1 MKMASGNRKS
11 GIHTAKVI
19 DVVNNHRFAPT
30 QRSDKWQLRMEEAF
44 KKSEEKYRNLLNNIK
59 LGILRSTPAG
69 RILEVNPAMEEITG
83 YSRQELLKM
92 DISKIYV
99 HPEEREA
106 IIKELVSTRGKVVR
120 ELRWWKK
127 DGTEMVVL
135 AIVVAVRDDTGKILH
150 FDAIIEDVTERKRA
164 EEELGKAY
172 DELEMRVEKRTTE
185 LIKANKK
192 LRNEITERERAEEQL
207 IRLSNAVKMS
217 TDSIVISDLEAKIID
232 VNEASLKMYGADDKR
247 ELIGK
252 NSLELIAPE
261 EREKAFESMREVP
274 KKGYAKEQEHHAIT
288 KDGSKILVETST
300 AILKD
305 ADGKPIGFVA
315 ISRDITERKRVE
327 EALKESEE
335 QSRSIV
341 ENSHDGIM
349 ILDDAYRFTYV
360 NDEVCRIS
368 GYSREEIIGQDFR
381 KFLDKESKQLVANR
395 YIRRQRGEE
404 VPHRYEFNFVHKDG
418 QKRRVEISSSVIKD
432 SAGKVKTVAQI
443 LDITERKLM
452 EEALR
457 ESGRKYST
465 LVEQSNDGI
474 AIIQDGLIR
483 FVNPKMLKIYGLTA
497 GETLDKPFLD
507 FVSPEYRDLVVDRYK
522 RRMSGEEVPNIYE
535 LEILAKDGSKIPLE
549 INASRIEYQGS
560 PANMV
565 IVRDITERKRMEE
578 ALKESEGKYR
588 SLVNDISLGIFRST
602 PGPRGRFLEVNL
614 AMERIT
620 GYSREELLQID
631 VCDLYQHPEE
641 RQQCLE
647 EIASAAGMTT
657 RETRFRK
664 KDGTEIVVSDTKVA
678 IRDDAGQI
686 IYFDGILEDITERKK
701 SEEQIK
707 RAAEEW
713 RTTFDSITDWVSIV
727 DKDFKLVRVNKA
739 FADAFGKKPGELIGK
754 TCYQVVHKTNEPVRD
769 CPRRKTLRTKRPAA
783 VEFFEPSLEMYL
795 EARTSP
801 IFNEKDEV
809 VACIEVT
816 TDVTERK
823 RMQEQL
829 MLTHRLASLGE
840 LVSGVAHE
848 LNNPLTSV
856 IGFSQL
862 LMEGEIAD
870 DIREDLSLVYSEAQR
885 AAGIVENLLTFARK
899 HAPAKQLTRI
909 NNVIED
915 VLKLR
920 AYWQRVNNIE
930 VRRQFASD
938 LPEIMVDFVQMQ
950 QVFLNIIIN
959 AEYFM
964 IQAHNRGT
972 LTTTTKKVGDVVRIS
987 FADDGP
993 GIAKENLTRIFDPF
1007 FTTKEVGVGTGLGLS
1022 ICHGIVTAHGGRIYA
1037 RSQVGEGA
1045 TFVVEL
1051 PINSP

>member
-1 MKMASGNRKS
+1 MAGSNRKS
-11 GIHTAKVI
+11 GIHATKVI
-19 DVVNNHRFAPT
+19 DVVNNHRFAPI
-30 QRSDKWQLRMEEAF
+30 QRSDKWQLMGSAERKLAEERYRTLFEQNPEGGVIIDEKMEVLLANQAAATMFGFDSAEEVRGANPFDFIPPEERERALRALAKDMFEHNLRQVNEFRLITKTGEEIWISAVGTLIEYQGKPAGLVSFRDITGRKRMEEAL

-83 YSRQELLKM
+83 YSRQELLEM
-92 DISKIYV
+92 DIRKMYV
-99 HPEEREA
+99 HLEEREA
-106 IIKELVSTRGKVVR
+106 IVEELALTRGKVVR

-135 AIVVAVRDDTGKILH
+135 ATVVAVRDDTGKILY

-164 EEELGKAY
+164 EEALRKAH
-172 DELEMRVEKRTTE
+172 DELEMRVEERTAE
-185 LIKANKK
+185 LTKANEE
-192 LRNEITERERAEEQL
+192 LRIE
-207 IRLSNAVKMS
+207 
-217 TDSIVISDLEAKIID
+217 
-232 VNEASLKMYGADDKR
+232 
-247 ELIGK
+247 
-252 NSLELIAPE
+252 
-261 EREKAFESMREVP
+261 
-274 KKGYAKEQEHHAIT
+274 
-288 KDGSKILVETST
+288 
-300 AILKD
+300 
-305 ADGKPIGFVA
+305 
-315 ISRDITERKRVE
+315 ITERKR
-327 EALKESEE
+327 
-335 QSRSIV
+335 
-341 ENSHDGIM
+341 
-349 ILDDAYRFTYV
+349 
-360 NDEVCRIS
+360 
-368 GYSREEIIGQDFR
+368 
-381 KFLDKESKQLVANR
+381 
-395 YIRRQRGEE
+395 
-404 VPHRYEFNFVHKDG
+404 
-418 QKRRVEISSSVIKD
+418 
-432 SAGKVKTVAQI
+432 
-443 LDITERKLM
+443 M

-457 ESGRKYST
+457 ESEKKYST

-483 FVNPKMLKIYGLTA
+483 FANPKILKIYGLTA
-497 GETLDKPFLD
+497 GETLGKPFLD

-522 RRMSGEEVPNIYE
+522 KRMSGEKTPNIYE

-560 PANMV
+560 PADMV
-565 IVRDITERKRMEE
+565 IVRDITDRKRMELEYKTILQTTVDGFWLTDVQGRFLDVNDAYCRLVGYNRDELLKMSIPDVEAIEKPEEIAARIAKVRKVGGDRFETHHRRKDGTIVDVEVSVNYIELAGGRMCVFVRDITDRKRMGE
-578 ALKESEGKYR
+578 ALKESEEKYR

-602 PGPRGRFLEVNL
+602 PGPRGRFLEVNP
-614 AMERIT
+614 AMEQIT
-620 GYSREELLQID
+620 GYSRQELLQID